1 MLNDDEIM
9 DGNAFFEYAQLMEIS
24 EQCAENHLMI
34 RSFIRSA
41 LDPGLIDPNMPHI
54 ESENTLA
61 LMNLLMSIR
70 WFVEVWEEKYR
81 ERWI

>member
-1 MLNDDEIM
+1 MLNEDELM
-9 DGNAFFEYAQLMEIS
+9 DGNAFFQYAQLMEIS
-24 EQCAENHLMI
+24 EECKEADLMI

-41 LDPGLIDPNMPHI
+41 LDPGLIDRDMPMQ

-70 WFVEVWEEKYR
+70 WFVEVWEEKYQ